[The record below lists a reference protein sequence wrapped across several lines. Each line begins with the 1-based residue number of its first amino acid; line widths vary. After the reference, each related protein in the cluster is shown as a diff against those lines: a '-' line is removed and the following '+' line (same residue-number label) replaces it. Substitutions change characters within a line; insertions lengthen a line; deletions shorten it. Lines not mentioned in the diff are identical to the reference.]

1 VSEPA
6 EAPSLSDE
14 ELASRASVGDRRA
27 FATLIDRHYD
37 RIYRLAWR
45 WCGTR
50 DRAEDIAQEVCV
62 KLAQSIANFR
72 GDAAF
77 KTWAYRLAYT
87 TAVDH
92 IRFNQRLVVLAP
104 SDMLSL
110 VDGAG
115 GVTQDDTIEGQELW
129 RAVRALPPQ
138 QRDAVLL
145 VYAEDLSHAEAASIL
160 GCTEKTVS
168 WHLHEARKRLKNLL
182 EQVA

>member
-1 VSEPA
+1 MSEPA
-6 EAPSLSDE
+6 EAQNRTDE
-14 ELASRASVGDRRA
+14 DLAQAAAAGDRRA
-27 FATLIDRHYD
+27 FATLLDRHYD

-45 WCGTR
+45 WCGAR

-62 KLAQSIANFR
+62 KLAQSIATFR

-77 KTWAYRLAYT
+77 KSWLYRLAYT

-92 IRFNQRLVVLAP
+92 IRANQRLVTLQP
-104 SDMLSL
+104 SDMLSV

-160 GCTEKTVS
+160 GCTKNTVS
-168 WHLHEARKRLKNLL
+168 WHLHEARKRLKTFL

>member
-1 VSEPA
+1 MSEPA
-6 EAPSLSDE
+6 EAQNRSDE
-14 ELASRASVGDRRA
+14 DLAQRAGAGDRSA
-27 FATLIDRHYD
+27 FITLLDRHYD

-45 WCGTR
+45 WSGTR

-62 KLAQSIANFR
+62 KLAQSIATFR

-77 KTWAYRLAYT
+77 KTWVYRLAYT
-87 TAVDH
+87 TAVDN
-92 IRFNQRLVVLAP
+92 IRANQRLVALDP

-110 VDGAG
+110 VDSAG
-115 GVTQDDTIEGQELW
+115 GVTQDDTIKGHELW
-129 RAVRALPPQ
+129 RAVRTLPPQ

-168 WHLHEARKRLKNLL
+168 WHLHEARKRLKTLL

>member
-1 VSEPA
+1 MSDPA
-6 EAPSLSDE
+6 EAQEPADE
-14 ELASRASVGDRRA
+14 DLARKAAAGDRRA
-27 FATLIDRHYD
+27 FATLLDRHYD

-45 WCGTR
+45 WCGAR
-50 DRAEDIAQEVCV
+50 ERAEDIAQEVCV
-62 KLAQSIANFR
+62 KLAQSIATFR
-72 GDAAF
+72 GEAAF
-77 KTWAYRLAYT
+77 KSWLYRLAYT
-87 TAVDH
+87 AAVDH
-92 IRFNQRLVVLAP
+92 IRAHQRLVTLAP

-115 GVTQDDTIEGQELW
+115 GVTQEDTIEGQELW

-160 GCTEKTVS
+160 ECTEKTVS
-168 WHLHEARKRLKNLL
+168 WHLHEARKRLKTLL

>member
-6 EAPSLSDE
+6 EAQEPADE
-14 ELASRASVGDRRA
+14 DLARSAAAGDRRA
-27 FATLIDRHYD
+27 FAALLDRHYD

-45 WCGTR
+45 WCGAR

-62 KLAQSIANFR
+62 KLAQSIATFR

-77 KTWAYRLAYT
+77 KSWLYRLAYT

-92 IRFNQRLVVLAP
+92 IRVNQRLVTLEP

-115 GVTQDDTIEGQELW
+115 GIAHEDTIEGQELW

-145 VYAEDLSHAEAASIL
+145 VYAEDLSHAEAATIL

-168 WHLHEARKRLKNLL
+168 WHLHEARKRLKTLL